1 MTSMVVAV
9 LVSFLV
15 GSFGYIIVHFW
26 IRPISRYRTLRKQV
40 IQHLADYLNSFDQAD
55 EGENFHGI
63 VDWKAALIR
72 SHSSDLTE
80 CYHNILPHWYQAL
93 LRGRGEHPEEVS
105 KHLMALSNTRDYY
118 HARNRME
125 KIRQMFKA

>member
-15 GSFGYIIVHFW
+15 GSFGYVVVHFC
-26 IRPISRYRTLRKQV
+26 IRPISRYRTIRKQV
-40 IQHLADYLNSFDQAD
+40 IQNLADYLNSFDQAD

-63 VDWKAALIR
+63 VDQKAAHIR

-80 CYHNILPHWYQAL
+80 CYHTILPNWYQAL
-93 LRGRGEHPEEVS
+93 LRGRGEYPEEIS

-125 KIRQMFKA
+125 KIRQLFKA